1 MKCSFCCCCS
11 CHLACLPINSSLL
24 RCQHCGWHLWMLLL
38 LPSLIPLPLCPAAAL
53 LDHAGHLTSAA
64 CCHSALRDLPTVCFE
79 FPFPVWVRYPALSS
93 PLTLTCLHLR
103 LIDANFRRHYCK
115 FWEISRKYNCIPH
128 RLMHRYDA
136 ALYVGLCTHSILTQ
150 LPYKYAYDKYLG
162 QPLQNA
168 RLSLTISNWQ
178 RNLSFILTAYGSYS

>member
-1 MKCSFCCCCS
+1 M
-11 CHLACLPINSSLL
+11 LILDDIIASS
-24 RCQHCGWHLWMLLL
+24 G
-38 LPSLIPLPLCPAAAL
+38 
-53 LDHAGHLTSAA
+53 
-64 CCHSALRDLPTVCFE
+64 
-79 FPFPVWVRYPALSS
+79 
-93 PLTLTCLHLR
+93 
-103 LIDANFRRHYCK
+103 
-115 FWEISRKYNCIPH
+115 KYLGNIPH